1 MRRDKSGLL
10 PKHNTRPTRWAEY
23 TALYSADTETKK
35 KKRHRNQT
43 NRKPPD
49 KVAIQLPWCEMPMS
63 A

>member
-35 KKRHRNQT
+35 KRDTGIKQT
-43 NRKPPD
+43 GNPLTKLQFNFPGARC
-49 KVAIQLPWCEMPMS
+49 Q
-63 A
+63 